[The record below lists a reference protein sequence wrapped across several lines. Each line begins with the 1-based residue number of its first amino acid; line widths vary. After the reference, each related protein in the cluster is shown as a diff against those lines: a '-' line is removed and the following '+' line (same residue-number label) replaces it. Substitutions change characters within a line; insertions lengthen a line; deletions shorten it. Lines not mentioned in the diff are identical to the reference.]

1 MALGKTTWE
10 YAQQVS
16 AECLQSEMG
25 PGATDTTGIIP
36 EIATMLS
43 GLAEPPQLE
52 PDQARFRLFD
62 SVATFI
68 KNSAASTPLAF
79 VLDDLQWADCQGRR
93 EIVPAGRSKT
103 MPLNAAV

>member
-1 MALGKTTWE
+1 
-10 YAQQVS
+10 
-16 AECLQSEMG
+16 MG

-79 VLDDLQWADCQGRR
+79 VLDDLQWADCQGAERNCTGRAEQNYATERR
-93 EIVPAGRSKT
+93 GVRVKVLWYVRA
-103 MPLNAAV
+103 